1 VRVSVEHVIP
11 HRVDRVFA
19 LVSDPSRRAEWQENT
34 SDVQVEGPLPVAV
47 GTRWTEEQRGVGH
60 VDAEV
65 TALEPGRLYAERGDT
80 SSGTGRVTV
89 TFAPDG
95 DGATRVAMEV
105 ELNLK
110 GLKRALEPA
119 IAPMV
124 RSQMP
129 KDLDRLTALLD
140 REPG

>member
-1 VRVSVEHVIP
+1 MRVSVEHVVP
-11 HRVDRVFA
+11 HPVDRVFA

-89 TFAPDG
+89 NFTPDG
-95 DGATRVAMEV
+95 DGATHVAMEV

-140 REPG
+140 REAG

>member
-1 VRVSVEHVIP
+1 MRVSVEHVVP
-11 HRVDRVFA
+11 HPVDRVFA

-89 TFAPDG
+89 NFTPDG

-140 REPG
+140 REAG

>member
-1 VRVSVEHVIP
+1 VRVSVEHVVP
-11 HRVDRVFA
+11 HPVDRVFA

-60 VDAEV
+60 VEAEV

-89 TFAPDG
+89 NFTPDG
-95 DGATRVAMEV
+95 DAATNVAMEV

-129 KDLDRLTALLD
+129 KDLDRLSALLD
-140 REPG
+140 AEAG

>member
-1 VRVSVEHVIP
+1 MKVTVEHVLP
-11 HRVDRVFA
+11 HPPERVFA
-19 LVSDPSRRAEWQENT
+19 VITDPTRRAEWQENT
-34 SDVQVEGPLPVAV
+34 SDVQVEGPLPATV
-47 GTRWTEEQRGVGH
+47 GTRWTEEQKGVGH
-60 VDAEV
+60 VDAQV
-65 TALEPGRLYAERGDT
+65 TGLEPTRMYAEQGDS

-95 DGATRVAMEV
+95 DGATRITMEV

-110 GLKRALEPA
+110 GLKKAFEPV

-129 KDLDRLTALLD
+129 KDLDRLSALLD
-140 REPG
+140 REAG

>member
-1 VRVSVEHVIP
+1 
-11 HRVDRVFA
+11 VFA

-89 TFAPDG
+89 SFAPDG

-140 REPG
+140 REAG

>member
-1 VRVSVEHVIP
+1 MKVTIEHVLP
-11 HRVDRVFA
+11 HPPERVFA
-19 LVSDPSRRAEWQENT
+19 VITDPTRRAEWQENT
-34 SDVQVEGPLPVAV
+34 SDVQVEGPLPAAV
-47 GTRWTEEQRGVGH
+47 GTRWTEEQKGVGH
-60 VDAEV
+60 VEAQV
-65 TALEPGRLYAERGDT
+65 TGLEPGRMYAERGDS

-95 DGATRVAMEV
+95 DGATRITMEV

-110 GLKRALEPA
+110 GLKKAFEPA

-129 KDLDRLTALLD
+129 KDLDRLGALLD
-140 REPG
+140 REAG

>member
-1 VRVSVEHVIP
+1 MRVSIEHVVP
-11 HRVDRVFA
+11 HSVDRVFA

-34 SDVQVEGPLPVAV
+34 SDVQVDGPLPVAV

-60 VDAEV
+60 VEAEV
-65 TALEPGRLYAERGDT
+65 TALEPGRLYAERGDS
-80 SSGTGRVTV
+80 SSGTGQVTV

-95 DGATRVAMEV
+95 DAATTVAMEV

-110 GLKRALEPA
+110 GLKRALGPA

-129 KDLDRLTALLD
+129 KDLDRLSALLD
-140 REPG
+140 REAG

>member
-1 VRVSVEHVIP
+1 MRVSVEHVVHHP
-11 HRVDRVFA
+11 VDRVFA

-34 SDVQVEGPLPVAV
+34 RDVHVEGPLPVAV

-60 VDAEV
+60 VDAEI

-95 DGATRVAMEV
+95 EGATRVAMEV

-119 IAPMV
+119 LAPMV

-129 KDLDRLTALLD
+129 KDLDRLSAVLD
-140 REPG
+140 REAG

>member
-1 VRVSVEHVIP
+1 HLIP
-11 HRVDRVFA
+11 HPTDRVFA
-19 LVSDPSRRAEWQENT
+19 VVTDPLRRAEWQENT
-34 SDVQVEGPLPVAV
+34 SDVRMVSDGPVAV
-47 GTRWTEEQRGVGH
+47 GTRWTEEQKGVGH
-60 VDAEV
+60 VDAQV
-65 TALEPGRLYAERGDT
+65 TGLEPTRMYAEQGDS

-95 DGATRVAMEV
+95 DGATRVTMEV

-110 GLKRALEPA
+110 GLKKAFEPA

-129 KDLDRLTALLD
+129 KDLDRLSALLD
-140 REPG
+140 REAG

>member
-1 VRVSVEHVIP
+1 M
-11 HRVDRVFA
+11 
-19 LVSDPSRRAEWQENT
+19 
-34 SDVQVEGPLPVAV
+34 
-47 GTRWTEEQRGVGH
+47 
-60 VDAEV
+60 
-65 TALEPGRLYAERGDT
+65 
-80 SSGTGRVTV
+80 

-140 REPG
+140 REAG

>member
-1 VRVSVEHVIP
+1 VRVSVEHVVP
-11 HRVDRVFA
+11 HPVDRVFA
-19 LVSDPSRRAEWQENT
+19 LVSDPSRRADWQENT

-60 VDAEV
+60 VEAEV

-80 SSGTGRVTV
+80 SSDIGRVTV

-129 KDLDRLTALLD
+129 KDLDRLSAVLD
-140 REPG
+140 REAG